1 MAIKITDHFNLQEFH
16 SKDGTPYPEKW
27 INSRLLKLCNQL
39 EVVREVVK
47 APLIILSGYRS
58 LKHNAR
64 VGGAKNSQHVQ
75 GTAVDVMVKGLDAKK
90 LSAIFEDL
98 IAKKL
103 ILDGGLGSYSNW
115 VHYDIRKVPARWKK

>member
-16 SKDGTPYPEKW
+16 SKDGTTYPEKW

-75 GTAVDVMVKGLDAKK
+75 GTAVDVMVKGLDSKK